1 MLAKE
6 FIAKLTKYEIKIR
19 QAVHSHMRGNYH
31 SIFKGTGIEFSD
43 HREYQY
49 GDDVRL
55 IDWNASAKG
64 HGVFVKKYKEDKEQ
78 TVFFVVDVSGSQ
90 EVGRSARLKIDTSK
104 EIAGVLSLS
113 AIKEASNVG
122 LYCFSDRK
130 EKYIKPENSM
140 KHGYHTVMELFK
152 LKPESKKT
160 DIAKAIIFTLNI
172 LKKRSLVILISDF
185 IDENY
190 GDKLKALARKHD
202 LIVIHVYDQ
211 TETSLPKLG
220 IIPIYDTETQQTVW
234 VNTSSP
240 GFRNNMKMVYHE
252 NAHQLEQICKEN
264 NANYLSLDIAEDYV
278 PKLVRL
284 FKVRK

>member
-1 MLAKE
+1 MLANE
-6 FIAKLTKYEIKIR
+6 FIAKLIKYEITIR
-19 QAVHSHMRGNYH
+19 KEVQSHMRGNYH
-31 SIFKGTGIEFSD
+31 SIFKGAGIEFSD

-90 EVGRSARLKIDTSK
+90 DVGRSARSKLDTTK

-122 LYCFSDRK
+122 LFCFSDK
-130 EKYIKPENSM
+130 NEKYIKPENTM
-140 KHGYHTVMELFK
+140 KHGYHTIMELFK

-172 LKKRSLVILISDF
+172 LKRRSLVVLISDF
-185 IDENY
+185 IDNNY
-190 GDKLKALARKHD
+190 ADKLKALSRKHD
-202 LIVIHVYDQ
+202 LIVIHLYDQ

-220 IIPIYDTETQQTVW
+220 IIPIFDTETLQTIW
-234 VNTSSP
+234 TNTSSQA
-240 GFRNNMKMVYHE
+240 FRNRMKSIYLE
-252 NAHQLEQICKEN
+252 NARQLEQICKEN
-264 NANYLSLDIAEDYV
+264 NANYLSLDATEDYV
-278 PKLVRL
+278 PKLIRL